1 MERIDLSTYVPKSPQ
16 QKQLVEYEKLL
27 QQSEKDFESLQNQFE
42 ELEKELEETKQAK
55 HKLNND
61 VQRLTVELNRT
72 IYILNSAH
80 SQLGYYLEAKW
91 IKSKQLQNILNEI
104 KLWKNSKNNS

>member
-42 ELEKELEETKQAK
+42 ELEQELKDGREDCKRKDLTINKSVLEKRELISIIETTSL
-55 HKLNND
+55 HLHD
-61 VQRLTVELNRT
+61 
-72 IYILNSAH
+72 
-80 SQLGYYLEAKW
+80 YLDSKW
-91 IKSKQLQNILNEI
+91 IKSTKLQSILKNIQ
-104 KLWKNSKNNS
+104 LWKTSKNNS